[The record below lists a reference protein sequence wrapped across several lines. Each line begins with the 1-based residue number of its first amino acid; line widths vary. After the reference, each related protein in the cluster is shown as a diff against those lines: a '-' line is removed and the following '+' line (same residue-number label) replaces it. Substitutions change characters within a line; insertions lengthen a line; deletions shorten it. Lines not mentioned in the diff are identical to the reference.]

1 MLSSSNKIPFQ
12 YFARTLPNI
21 KTGHDWHWNVEG
33 HHTAQDWHELVSFD
47 ELDEAHPFVQIRFAL
62 NVRPG
67 VDGGDPDDLA
77 KGKLLLKKDAKAKK
91 KIDRGK
97 SPGGEDHQSRYL
109 RRSSSSVRERA
120 CDREVPWKLSPEMY
134 LVFILHLFL
143 VVVILA
149 VVSVTICNCGK

>member
-1 MLSSSNKIPFQ
+1 M
-12 YFARTLPNI
+12 
-21 KTGHDWHWNVEG
+21 
-33 HHTAQDWHELVSFD
+33 VSFD

-120 CDREVPWKLSPEMY
+120 CDREVP
-134 LVFILHLFL
+134 
-143 VVVILA
+143 
-149 VVSVTICNCGK
+149 